1 MSLDITLTAV
11 RETSVFE
18 RNITHNLNRMADE
31 AGIYGVIWRP
41 EENGIETAAQLIEP
55 LRTGMALLKA
65 NPDRFKALNPP
76 NGWGRYEG
84 LVTFVEAYLAACI
97 ENPDATVEASR

>member
-1 MSLDITLTAV
+1 MSLDITLTVV

-41 EENGIETAAQLIEP
+41 EENGIETAADGEVRRQSLGTGCAKPQRELP
-55 LRTGMALLKA
+55 RHLSRLR
-65 NPDRFKALNPP
+65 
-76 NGWGRYEG
+76 
-84 LVTFVEAYLAACI
+84 
-97 ENPDATVEASR
+97 